1 MVPDTPQVSR
11 RRPRRS
17 TLLLVVLLLAGS
29 SAAHAVTAREVLDK
43 ARELNRTER
52 KWTDRTQKLALTVV
66 DRRGG
71 TRTRALEVVQKKYEE
86 DRSKSILFFS
96 APPEIK
102 GTGFL
107 QWIDPHGQNQ
117 QWLYLPELKR
127 VRQISGSS
135 KRESFMGTDF
145 SYEDL
150 AVSSEILDWS
160 ESDAQATLE
169 REEACGGETC
179 WVIDFTPKGKDI
191 AYSRIRVWVDGR
203 YRLRRFEFIG
213 DRDEVS
219 KRLEIQDIRDVG
231 AIPTA
236 FRFEMD
242 NVRGGSKTIVD
253 FSDVRYDTGVGDAT
267 FSERRLEKGL

>member
-1 MVPDTPQVSR
+1 
-11 RRPRRS
+11 
-17 TLLLVVLLLAGS
+17 LALALVLVAAGS
-29 SAAHAVTAREVLDK
+29 AQAATAREVLDK
-43 ARELNRTER
+43 ARELSRTER
-52 KWTDRTQKLALTVV
+52 KWTDRTQKLKLSIV

-71 TRTRALEVVQKKYEE
+71 TRERELEVLQKKYEE
-86 DRSKSILFFS
+86 DRSKSILFFE

-107 QWIDPHGQNQ
+107 QWIDPHDQNQ

-127 VRQISGSS
+127 VRQISGSN

-160 ESDAQATLE
+160 EADAEARIE
-169 REEACGGETC
+169 REERCEPEAC
-179 WVIDFTPKGKDI
+179 WVILFTPKAKQL
-191 AYSRIRVWVDGR
+191 AYGGIRTWVDDR
-203 YRLRRFEFIG
+203 YRLRRFEFLNDKG
-213 DRDEVS
+213 EVL
-219 KRLEIQDIRDVG
+219 KRLAILDIRDVG

-242 NVRGGSKTIVD
+242 NVRGGSRTIVD
-253 FSDVRYDTGVGDAT
+253 FVEVTYDTGISDGMFT
-267 FSERRLEKGL
+267 ERRLEKGL